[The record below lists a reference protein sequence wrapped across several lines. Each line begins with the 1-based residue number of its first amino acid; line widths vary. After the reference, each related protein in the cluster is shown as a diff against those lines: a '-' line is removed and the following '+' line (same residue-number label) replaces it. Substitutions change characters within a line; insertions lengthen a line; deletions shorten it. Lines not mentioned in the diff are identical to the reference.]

1 MRILILLGILLA
13 AALTDITASQATEGP
28 WCLRT
33 RFTIM
38 ADCSIPSQQQCIFA
52 ALPENGACWP
62 NPNYRA
68 PVQPSGR
75 VTTRKRAV
83 HY

>member
-1 MRILILLGILLA
+1 MRVLVSFGILLA
-13 AALTDITASQATEGP
+13 ATLADTTVSQATEGP

-33 RFTIM
+33 RFTSM
-38 ADCSIPSQQQCIFA
+38 ADCSIPSHRQCVFA

-68 PVQPSGR
+68 PVQPSAR
-75 VTTRKRAV
+75 STTRKRAV